1 MKEWRNVGME
11 SWMAG
16 LDGCLAG
23 WMAGW
28 LDGWMAG
35 WLAGWMD
42 GWMDEAMNDCYEL
55 MEWDGMEW
63 KERKNE

>member
-1 MKEWRNVGME
+1 
-11 SWMAG
+11 
-16 LDGCLAG
+16 
-23 WMAGW
+23 
-28 LDGWMAG
+28 MAG

-42 GWMDEAMNDCYEL
+42 GWMDEAMNECYEL